1 VEARGGR
8 ATADARLA
16 GRGRAGRAHGLVAR
30 TPGARPLSRFDRFL
44 DPPRLRTLEAD
55 GERRATWLELF
66 LDLVFVAAIAEVA
79 STLSA
84 DPTAVG
90 FGRYLALFLPISWA
104 WAGFAFYATRFDTD
118 DLVYRLLTLLGMFF
132 VAALASTVPDALHGG
147 QNAFVVAYVSVRL
160 VLLVLYARV
169 YRDLEIARP
178 LARWLLLVFGTAVGV
193 WLVSLAVPTPWKYVL
208 WGVALALE
216 HFGPI
221 RAWQLLE
228 GGPRV
233 HPRHLPERFGLL
245 VLIVLGE
252 GVIGVVLGTA
262 QVSWTVLSGAVAF
275 GGFLTGAAIWW
286 LYFDFLDATSIV
298 TRNVRSGMTYV
309 YAHYFVT
316 AGIAALGVGVKLA
329 IFSVEPGP
337 RYDHIGW
344 IAAAGTTLCMA
355 GLAAI
360 QFVTPPALFDA
371 DVLLRLGTAAAAGV
385 LVVLSSVLSPVLI
398 VWLLA
403 SVLVAQVFAELEGHE
418 GHSGSA
424 TGPI

>member
-1 VEARGGR
+1 M
-8 ATADARLA
+8 
-16 GRGRAGRAHGLVAR
+16 
-30 TPGARPLSRFDRFL
+30 
-44 DPPRLRTLEAD
+44 
-55 GERRATWLELF
+55 
-66 LDLVFVAAIAEVA
+66 AAIAEVA

-84 DPTAVG
+84 DPTAAG
-90 FGRYLALFLPISWA
+90 FGRYLALFLPIAWA

-147 QNAFVVAYVSVRL
+147 QNAFVVAYIAVRL
-160 VLLVLYARV
+160 VLLALYARV
-169 YRDLEIARP
+169 YRDLEVARP
-178 LARWLLLVFGTAVGV
+178 VAGWLFSVFAAAVGV
-193 WLVSLAVPTPWKYVL
+193 WLISLAVPTPWKYVL
-208 WGVALALE
+208 WGLALLIE
-216 HFGPI
+216 HLAPI
-221 RAWQLLE
+221 RAWKLLR
-228 GGPRV
+228 GMPV
-233 HPRHLPERFGLL
+233 HPRHLPERYGLL

-262 QVSWTVLSGAVAF
+262 HVSWTVLSGAVAF
-275 GGFLTGAAIWW
+275 GGFLTAAAIWW
-286 LYFDFLDATSIV
+286 LYFDFLDATAAV
-298 TRNVRSGMTYV
+298 TRNVRSGITNV

-344 IAAAGTTLCMA
+344 IAAAGTALCMT

-371 DVLLRLGTAAAAGV
+371 DVLLRLVTAAVAGT
-385 LVVLSSVLSPVLI
+385 LVVLSSVLSPVVI

-403 SVLVAQVFAELEGHE
+403 AVLVGQVIAELEGHE
-418 GHSGSA
+418 SHSHPSE
-424 TGPI
+424 GPI